1 MKTTI
6 ANSWTQT
13 FNAYMNIFLMESLLL
28 ILMKWNFIKDFVAGI
43 NLALQAN
50 TLFER
55 VWIPSFALG

>member
-1 MKTTI
+1 
-6 ANSWTQT
+6 
-13 FNAYMNIFLMESLLL
+13 MESLLL